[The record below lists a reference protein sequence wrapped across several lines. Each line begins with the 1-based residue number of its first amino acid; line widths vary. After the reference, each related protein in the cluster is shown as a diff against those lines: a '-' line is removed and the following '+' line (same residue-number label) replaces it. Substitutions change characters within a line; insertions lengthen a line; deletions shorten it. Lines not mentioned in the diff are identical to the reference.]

1 MSNVN
6 KYLKIAKDAVIE
18 PAENIE
24 DKIIDRIS
32 HIGEKDKELLDDN
45 YQEFFKKT
53 NSRVYQFNE
62 KIRNNPG
69 AVAGL
74 AVTISLILFF
84 IKIIFSSILL
94 IPVSIISMPS
104 ILSADA
110 DTKLLPAG
118 SGLFSRMCLPT
129 PKIFSTTIIP

>member
-1 MSNVN
+1 MPLIWPGPVMDDVN

-32 HIGEKDKELLDDN
+32 HIGEKDKELLDDK
-45 YQEFFKKT
+45 YQDFFKKT

-62 KIRNNPG
+62 KVRNNPG

-74 AVTISLILFF
+74 AVTISLVLLFIAYIIKILFGDENSRGGNNR
-84 IKIIFSSILL
+84 SS
-94 IPVSIISMPS
+94 SSKS
-104 ILSADA
+104 QDQENQ
-110 DTKLLPAG
+110 G
-118 SGLFSRMCLPT
+118 S
-129 PKIFSTTIIP
+129 